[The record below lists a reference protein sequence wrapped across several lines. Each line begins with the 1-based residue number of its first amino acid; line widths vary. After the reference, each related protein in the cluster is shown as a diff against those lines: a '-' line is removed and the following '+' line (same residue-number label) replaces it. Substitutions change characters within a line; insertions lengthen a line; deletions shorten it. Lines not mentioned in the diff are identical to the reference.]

1 MILNFKQAKLYVCQF
16 VNSKGGIS
24 SFKFVPGDNKIPNA
38 EAKFLLK
45 HPGIKNRLDLGI
57 LVEKQSVTEDL
68 VKEAANKAKADA
80 KALAEVQ
87 AKAKAD
93 AEAKAKAETKKSG
106 K

>member
-1 MILNFKQAKLYVCQF
+1 MILNFNQPRLYVCQY
-16 VNSKGGIS
+16 VDSKGGIS
-24 SFKFVPGDNKIPNA
+24 SFKFYPGDNKIPKA

-57 LVEKQSVTEDL
+57 LVEKKSVTEDL
-68 VKEAANKAKADA
+68 VEEAAKKT
-80 KALAEVQ
+80 KEEIK

-93 AEAKAKAETKKSG
+93 AEAKKSG